1 MNDELK
7 WQQGRVR
14 LDTGKLPET
23 KEHMNNLCQEV
34 MESSSLEI
42 FQSKLQRSTWNSTDT
57 MILSPERVTGWV
69 NLCSLHPRYLF
80 VTVTTMCTSLI
91 CSLNSRWSDAT
102 NARVLCPLFS
112 PDSVITFQF
121 VPCLDSRMEPI
132 EAEMIMNKYGR
143 FPPPAPKYFLQCVST
158 FFIKYWIKQL
168 WGCLCM
174 CIYTPFKI
182 SFSSLGLPFGQ
193 AHCQERVLPEPFSF
207 SWCEQLLTRESERPT
222 VSRG

>member
-1 MNDELK
+1 MVCRTMNDELK

-42 FQSKLQRSTWNSTDT
+42 FQSKLQRSTWNSTET

-91 CSLNSRWSDAT
+91 CSLNSRWSGAT

-143 FPPPAPKYFLQCVST
+143 FPPLPPQIFPAV
-158 FFIKYWIKQL
+158 
-168 WGCLCM
+168 
-174 CIYTPFKI
+174 
-182 SFSSLGLPFGQ
+182 
-193 AHCQERVLPEPFSF
+193 CQHLLYQVLN
-207 SWCEQLLTRESERPT
+207 
-222 VSRG
+222 